1 MKTFTSEERNLMY
14 LYNSGTRLELI
25 DNLTDMRSYL
35 QADETELLTLT
46 DCVLEKLRQKTVTPH
61 GYGIG
66 LLNIEKRL
74 EFAFGKEAGLELYN
88 EDGMATAR
96 ITIPCRVS

>member
-1 MKTFTSEERNLMY
+1 MKTLTSEERNLMY

-46 DCVLEKLRQKTVTPH
+46 DCVLEKLRQM
-61 GYGIG
+61 
-66 LLNIEKRL
+66 NDQ
-74 EFAFGKEAGLELYN
+74 EFSALDLYP
-88 EDGMATAR
+88 DFMD
-96 ITIPCRVS
+96 